1 MNSLG
6 ITKYADFMAL
16 PDKEQKRQVLLE
28 EVQSRSAKDIAEE
41 WGCQVYNIYD
51 RMRQAGI
58 PGQRSVG
65 GQTTRAPRKPAGNT
79 TSAPAPK
86 AEKEIKKMPD
96 VNSFTIKLVLTSK
109 GEEITDRLMRMI
121 DILNKDSMYNLTF
134 DIKEIR
140 RNESEAAA
148 APAEAEEQE

>member
-6 ITKYADFMAL
+6 ITSYESFMAI
-16 PDKEQKRQVLLE
+16 PDKETKKQVIIE
-28 EVQSRSAKDIAEE
+28 EIQSRSAKDLADE
-41 WGCQVYNIYD
+41 WGCKVYNIYD
-51 RMRQAGI
+51 RMRQFGI
-58 PGQRSVG
+58 PGQRATG
-65 GQTTRAPRKPAGNT
+65 EITHKAPRKPAGT
-79 TSAPAPK
+79 ATASAPK

-140 RNESEAAA
+140 RSEQSNETAPQEESEA
-148 APAEAEEQE
+148 EG

>member
-6 ITKYADFMAL
+6 ITSYKDFMAIE
-16 PDKEQKRQVLLE
+16 DKDVKRKVLLE
-28 EVQSRSAKDIAEE
+28 EVQSRSAKEIAEE

-58 PGQRSVG
+58 PGQRTAQAAG
-65 GQTTRAPRKPAGNT
+65 TRAPKKTAGINT
-79 TSAPAPK
+79 PAPK
-86 AEKEIKKMPD
+86 VEKEIKKMPE
-96 VNSFTIKLVLTSK
+96 VNSFTIKLVLTTK

-121 DILNKDSMYNLTF
+121 DILNKDSLYNLTF

-140 RNESEAAA
+140 RSESDAA
-148 APAEAEEQE
+148 APAETTEAIEE

>member
-6 ITKYADFMAL
+6 IKTYADFMAL

-58 PGQRSVG
+58 PGQRQVG
-65 GQTTRAPRKPAGNT
+65 TRAPKKQAGA
-79 TSAPAPK
+79 SAPAPK

-140 RNESEAAA
+140 RNESDAAA
-148 APAEAEEQE
+148 APADTEEQE